1 MLLLKNFNFM
11 PTFSKKVS
19 RIFKKQGIH
28 PKTIQRVN
36 SDSSLS
42 KAKGLV
48 LARKNIKTRQQ
59 KLVVSLL
66 ALRLSK
72 DPNPIVRRAALET
85 NLIFGKKEA
94 YEDLA
99 IELATA
105 KKISPLI
112 NLIARVSSE
121 SNENNINLQKALK
134 KGLYPRM
141 QKGEIELTPEQE
153 FTLSMIYL

>member
-1 MLLLKNFNFM
+1 M

-19 RIFKKQGIH
+19 LIFQKQGVA
-28 PKTIQRVN
+28 PKAIQRIN
-36 SDSSLS
+36 SESYLS
-42 KAKGLV
+42 RAKGLV
-48 LARKNIKTRQQ
+48 LARKNIKTRSQ
-59 KLVVSLL
+59 KLAVSLL

-72 DPNPIVRRAALET
+72 DPNLIVRRAALET

-99 IELATA
+99 NELAHA

-121 SNENNINLQKALK
+121 SNENNINIQKALK
-134 KGLYPRM
+134 KGLYPRI
-141 QKGEIELTPEQE
+141 QKGEITLTSEQE